1 MFEYI
6 KGTIEEIYENGI
18 VLDNNGIGYD
28 IKVPTSLFN
37 VYHLV
42 GTQAKIYTYLYIREE
57 IIALYGF
64 ESKESLEMFKLLITV
79 NGIGPKAAISI
90 LSVLSLSD
98 LKFAILSDDSKS
110 IAKAQGVGAKT
121 ASKLVLELKD
131 KIKLE
136 DAFENKLAGNSK
148 DSSNQSVAV
157 SEATMALVAL
167 GYTNGE
173 ALKAITKSGDL
184 EGLDTE
190 SIIKLALKN
199 MR

>member
-131 KIKLE
+131 RIKLE
-136 DAFENKLAGNSK
+136 DAFENKLAENSK